1 MAKRRGRRTRGNG
14 VMASSQN
21 ELGSIIP
28 DAALDRRAEATGLAR
43 NDKRLTTVD
52 AASALG
58 ILLQR
63 GILTMQ
69 HYDAGQMLA
78 RAHRRWASSALAKP
92 RTAKVAGIF
101 GPDDKP
107 EPREVEAEEW
117 VKIKERWDGAKAA
130 VPRGLCWALV
140 ECVVLDNEVPPRV
153 LERSELAETLKTEL
167 LRGMRSLCEY
177 FNIALPEAA

>member
-1 MAKRRGRRTRGNG
+1 MAKRRGRRGRGTG
-14 VMASSQN
+14 TAGSQG
-21 ELGSIIP
+21 ERQSIIP
-28 DAALDRRAEATGLAR
+28 DAALDRRAESTGMAR

-52 AASALG
+52 ASSALG

-101 GPDDKP
+101 GPDNKP
-107 EPREVEAEEW
+107 APREIEAEEW
-117 VKIKERWDGAKAA
+117 LKIKERWDGAKAA
-130 VPRGLCWALV
+130 VPHGLCWALV
-140 ECVVLDNEVPPRV
+140 ECIVLDNEVPPRV
-153 LERSELAETLKTEL
+153 LERSEIAKTLKAEL
-167 LRGMRSLCEY
+167 LRGMNCLCGY
-177 FNIALPEAA
+177 FNISRPEAA